1 MASTLLPKLA
11 LLLGSDA
18 FRDAHRVNPTDF
30 TRERSLTLP
39 VLVAFLL
46 QHTGGTALQY
56 ALDAFFDALHLRVIG
71 LREVTKS
78 AFSQA
83 RKKLKAS
90 ALVCLNRFWTEQ
102 WHQTLEFERWC
113 GLRVVAG
120 DGTCLR
126 LPKWAENINAY
137 GWGPQKDGS
146 VVMARCVALL
156 ATATRQILD
165 VAVGRY
171 DEGERALLLRS
182 LGVLKSDDVLVLDRG
197 YPAWWL
203 FAALQDKAVQFC
215 MRLDGCGWAGAKQLL
230 GSSQQEMIVTHHLTA
245 RDRRELAA
253 LGLSTDQLTIR
264 VRLIKVC
271 LSNGHLEVLATS
283 LLDTQRYPAHVFGPL
298 YGSRW
303 GVEEAFK
310 TLKQRLGLEGFSGE
324 LPHAIEQEIHAKAL
338 MYNITQALCW
348 QATEQLDPLKRAHWS
363 VNSAYALKHIG
374 AVVLSWLRGMPEE
387 TQRLIDSLMDLLS
400 HTLEKVR
407 PNRSFPRKHA
417 IGGAQRPRK
426 AYR

>member
-1 MASTLLPKLA
+1 
-11 LLLGSDA
+11 
-18 FRDAHRVNPTDF
+18 
-30 TRERSLTLP
+30 
-39 VLVAFLL
+39 LVAFLL
-46 QHTGGTALQY
+46 QLTGGTALQY
-56 ALDAFFDALHLRVIG
+56 ALDSFFDALHGRAIG

-90 ALVCLNRFWTEQ
+90 ALSSLNRFWTEQ
-102 WHQTLEFERWC
+102 WHESLEFERWC

-120 DGTCLR
+120 DGTCLH
-126 LPKWAENINAY
+126 LPKWAENIKAY
-137 GWGPQKDGS
+137 GWGPQNDGS

-156 ATATRQILD
+156 ATATRQVLD
-165 VAVGRY
+165 IVVGRY
-171 DEGERALLLRS
+171 DDGERALLLRS

-230 GSSQQEMIVTHHLTA
+230 GSSQQELIVSHRLSA
-245 RDRRELAA
+245 RDRRELEA
-253 LGLSTDQLTIR
+253 LGIDTMHSTIC

-271 LSNGHLEVLATS
+271 LPNGHLEVLATS
-283 LLDTQRYPAHVFGPL
+283 LQDTQRYPAQAFGAL

-310 TLKQRLGLEGFSGE
+310 TIKQRLDLEGFSGE
-324 LPHAIEQEIHAKAL
+324 LAPAIEQEIHAKAL

-348 QATEQLDPLKRAHWS
+348 QATQQLDTAKRAHWS
-363 VNSAYALKHIG
+363 VNSAYALKHLGKVI
-374 AVVLSWLRGMPEE
+374 LCWLRGVPAELE
-387 TQRLIDSLMDLLS
+387 GLIDSLVEMLS
-400 HTLEKVR
+400 RTLEKTR
-407 PNRSFPRKHA
+407 PNRSFPRNHA